1 MEPGASDVLT
11 QAGTWSPRSTAVLA
25 SNPAAIITDGLE
37 VFVQLVIAAM
47 TTLPW
52 LRADGKSCGTC
63 SSWRKS
69 PTPIAVGLPPSCSQ
83 RPKLL
88 FARLAGVAA
97 GVDAFAQDLGFIK
110 VGKACSKDS
119 RALESGTRSF
129 GSLGSARF
137 CLIVARLNVS
147 RYGSFSSGVF

>member
-11 QAGTWSPRSTAVLA
+11 QAGTWSPRSTAFLA

-52 LRADGKSCGTC
+52 LRAAGTSCGTC

-97 GVDAFAQDLGFIK
+97 GVNVLAADLGFIK
-110 VGKACSKDS
+110 EVC
-119 RALESGTRSF
+119 ALSYDTH
-129 GSLGSARF
+129 SLA
-137 CLIVARLNVS
+137 
-147 RYGSFSSGVF
+147 